1 MKKPTM
7 KAGAF
12 NTLTLTGLSLL
23 WAVMLGLIHP
33 GWITLTAICLLGG
46 YGSEL
51 KNQYE

>member
-1 MKKPTM
+1 M
-7 KAGAF
+7 KAGKF

-33 GWITLTAICLLGG
+33 GFIVLTIITLLGG

-51 KNQYE
+51 KNQYER